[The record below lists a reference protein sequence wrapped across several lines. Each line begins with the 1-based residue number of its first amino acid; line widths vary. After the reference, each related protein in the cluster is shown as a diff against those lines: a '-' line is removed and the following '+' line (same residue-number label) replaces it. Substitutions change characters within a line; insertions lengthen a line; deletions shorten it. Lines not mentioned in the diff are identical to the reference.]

1 MPHSIPRHKPD
12 YHKISIIVRG
22 KTGNKKDKWGIWK
35 ESNNTSI
42 EYSTY
47 GMNNKFLYIS
57 ALWVA
62 IRALTD
68 KSELTVINT
77 PGAAVP
83 FCLFNN
89 LLIRKKKCVILAMIL
104 DRRWKRVWFLFRWIF
119 KNVNRFVVFSREEL
133 EYYSKNFRL
142 QKRKMTCLELGIQLP
157 PLTRNERLESRN
169 YIFAGGKSHRDY
181 AIFLR
186 AAKMLQKRVLIVCG
200 EKYFKVLKKE
210 RGEKIE
216 IYPWVD
222 PKTFWRML
230 EEAKYVVVPLAEK
243 NISCGQLVFLGA
255 MALGKAVVVPRVA
268 ATTDYIRDGVTGFFY
283 EHGEYRSLV
292 RVMERLEKEPELVRS
307 VGLEGKKEVAKRN
320 NSRDYVKRLEELLL
334 TVLSSNHY

>member
-1 MPHSIPRHKPD
+1 MPHSISIHKPNF
-12 YHKISIIVRG
+12 HKISIIVRG
-22 KTGNKKDKWGIWK
+22 KTGNKKEKWGIWK

-47 GMNNKFLYIS
+47 GLNNKLPYIS
-57 ALWVA
+57 LLLAG
-62 IRALTD
+62 IRALID

-83 FCLFNN
+83 FCLLNN
-89 LLIRKKKCVILAMIL
+89 LLHKKKCIILAMIL
-104 DRRWKRVWFLFRWIF
+104 DRRWNRVWFLFRWIF
-119 KNVNRFVVFSREEL
+119 KNVDRFVVFSREEV
-133 EYYSKNFRL
+133 EYYRKNFCL
-142 QKRKMTCLELGIQLP
+142 QKKKITWLELGVQLP
-157 PLTRNERLESRN
+157 PLTRNEKLESMS

-186 AAKMLQKRVLIVCG
+186 AAKVLKKRVLIVCG
-200 EKYFKVLKKE
+200 KKYFKVLKKE

-222 PKTFWRML
+222 PRTFWRML

-255 MALGKAVVVPRVA
+255 MARGKAVVVPRVA

-283 EHGEYRSLV
+283 EYGKYRSLV
-292 RVMERLEKEPELVRS
+292 SVLDRLEREPELVRR
-307 VGLEGKKEVAKRN
+307 VGIEGKKAVIKCN
-320 NSRDYVKRLEELLL
+320 NAREYVKRLEELLF
-334 TVLSSNHY
+334 TVLSANHY